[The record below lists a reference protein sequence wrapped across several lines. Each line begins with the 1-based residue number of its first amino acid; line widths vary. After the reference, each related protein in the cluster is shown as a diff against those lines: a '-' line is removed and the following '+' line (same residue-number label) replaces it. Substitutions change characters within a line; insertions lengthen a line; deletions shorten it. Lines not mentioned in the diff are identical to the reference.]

1 MNGLFSAANVQT
13 IRETAKHFL
22 QKIWLI
28 RKKGLSLQ
36 TVKQNGENEDSDLG
50 EQSGF
55 FLFC

>member
-1 MNGLFSAANVQT
+1 MVCFLRANVQT